1 MPEIIESSKIKL
13 VTRSTYDN
21 PQYTKESDIV
31 YFVLEPVANGKRYLS
46 LYLGT
51 DKQTDIIN
59 IADLLGNANNIL
71 PGLTE
76 DVIPTNLITAIN
88 KLYYWEDTNLGVYKG
103 YIKNSNN
110 NILPLYGTPVWEAI

>member
-1 MPEIIESSKIKL
+1 MLEIVESSNIKI

-21 PQYTKESDIV
+21 DDYIKYSDIV
-31 YFVLEPVANGKRYLS
+31 YFVLEPVSNGKRYLS

-51 DKQTDIIN
+51 DKQTDIID
-59 IADLLGNANNIL
+59 IADLLGNANNTL
-71 PGLTE
+71 PNMSE
-76 DVIPTNLITAIN
+76 DNIPTNLINTIN

-103 YIKNSNN
+103 YIKNSDN